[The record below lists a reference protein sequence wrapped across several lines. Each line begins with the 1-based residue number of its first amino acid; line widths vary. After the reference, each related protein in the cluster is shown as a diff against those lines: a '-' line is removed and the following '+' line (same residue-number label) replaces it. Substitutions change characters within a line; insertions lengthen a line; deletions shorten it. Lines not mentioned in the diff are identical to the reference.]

1 MQTVKSH
8 HRQRGASNQ
17 DLPEENQ
24 TKPRTEPNLTSVFEK
39 LTIEQ
44 TEAKKKLALLP
55 IVKNQSNLLI
65 DYDPDNTF
73 LDIPKRPPWT
83 MDETKEELNE
93 IESKYFQ
100 EYLSNINT
108 DSYFE
113 RNLEVWRQLWRVVEM
128 SEIILVV
135 VDIRNPLIHFSIPL
149 YNYVREMGKRMVLVF
164 NKIDLVSES
173 NVKLWKRYFNDK
185 FPEIAITTFS
195 CNPKINSKNV
205 SRRYYHSIG
214 VTEVIEA
221 CRDLKVDKVSV
232 DWDGLIKSLKID
244 LSQRE
249 KKAMDALARQE
260 AGRGGLREDKVRHG
274 RRRRQREADSSE
286 ESEHEEPAD
295 DTILID
301 QEDNLDH
308 NSKEY
313 MTIGLIGQPN
323 VGKSS
328 LINALKG
335 RKLVSVS
342 KTPGHTKHFQTIYL
356 TNNLRLCDCPGLV
369 FPSNLSKHLQILS
382 GIYNISQVQ
391 DPFSCI
397 RFVAESI
404 PLIEQLKLTHPEQE
418 EDGFV
423 WSSWTIC
430 EAFAFNKGFLNAKS
444 GRPDVYRG
452 ANLLLRM
459 VMDGRILISF
469 KPKGYEEPVSPVR
482 QEHESDEE
490 LQFNKRADKKKV
502 KKKTKQRI
510 MPFSLLDEQ
519 AA

>member
-1 MQTVKSH
+1 MQSVKNQ
-8 HRQRGASNQ
+8 HRHKGAPTQ
-17 DLPEENQ
+17 EVQQENK
-24 TKPRTEPNLTSVFEK
+24 TKPRTEANLTSIFAK
-39 LTIEQ
+39 LTVEQ

-55 IVKNQSNLLI
+55 IICNPSNLLI
-65 DYDPDNTF
+65 DCDPDNTF

-93 IESKYFQ
+93 IETRYF
-100 EYLSNINT
+100 EKYLSNINT
-108 DSYFE
+108 TSYFE

-135 VDIRNPLIHFSIPL
+135 VDIRNPLIHFSTPL
-149 YNYVREMGKRMVLVF
+149 YNYVKDMNKKMVLVF
-164 NKIDLVSES
+164 NKIDLVPEA
-173 NVKLWKRYFNDK
+173 NVNLWKKYFNDK
-185 FPEIAITTFS
+185 FPEIAITCFS

-205 SRRYYHSIG
+205 SKRYYHSIG

-221 CRDLKVDKVSV
+221 CRDLNVDKVNV

-244 LSQRE
+244 LNQRE
-249 KKAMDALARQE
+249 KKALDALARLE
-260 AGRGGLREDKVRHG
+260 AGRGGMREDKVRHG

-286 ESEHEEPAD
+286 QESENETTAD
-295 DTILID
+295 DTIHID
-301 QEDNLDH
+301 HDDNLDH
-308 NSKEY
+308 NSNEY

-328 LINALKG
+328 LI
-335 RKLVSVS
+335 
-342 KTPGHTKHFQTIYL
+342 
-356 TNNLRLCDCPGLV
+356 
-369 FPSNLSKHLQILS
+369 ILS

-404 PLIEQLKLTHPEQE
+404 PLIEQLKLTHPDQD
-418 EDGFV
+418 EDGFF

-430 EAFAFNKGFLNAKS
+430 EAFAFSKGYLNAKS

-459 VMDGRILISF
+459 
-469 KPKGYEEPVSPVR
+469 GYDEPVVKTPSA
-482 QEHESDEE
+482 E
-490 LQFNKRADKKKV
+490 LDSEGELVFNKRADKKKV
-502 KKKTKQRI
+502 KKKAKQR
-510 MPFSLLDEQ
+510 MMSAPPQDE
-519 AA
+519 